1 MDTTNTMW
9 LIWWQDAD
17 FIVRAV
23 FILLC
28 FLSLSSWS
36 LIIYKWRQLR
46 QILKLE
52 QATALQLSQ
61 GLSINE
67 LQLSMSAKQPSSALL
82 KEALVIT
89 KSTPPLAS
97 EMLAAQLNQAVRG
110 INLCLEGGL
119 TLLASIGNAAPFIGL
134 FGTVW
139 GIMHALHA
147 LGGDGA
153 VVALDT
159 IAGPVSEALVATAAG
174 IFTAI
179 PAVMGYNL
187 MVRKLRYLGG
197 TIEGNSVRMLNMAS
211 QQASSLQTEN
221 LNGGSK

>member
-1 MDTTNTMW
+1 MW

-52 QATALQLSQ
+52 QATASQLTQST
-61 GLSINE
+61 SINE
-67 LQLSMSAKQPSSALL
+67 LQLAMSAKQPSSVLL

-89 KSTPPLAS
+89 KSKPPLAP
-97 EMLAAQLNQAVRG
+97 EMLAAQVNQAARE
-110 INLCLEGGL
+110 IHLHLEGGL

-197 TIEGNSVRMLNMAS
+197 AIEGNSIRMLNMAS

-221 LNGGSK
+221 QNGECK

>member
-1 MDTTNTMW
+1 MW

-36 LIIYKWRQLR
+36 LIVYKWRQLR

-52 QATALQLSQ
+52 QAIALQLTQST
-61 GLSINE
+61 SINE
-67 LQLSMSAKQPSSALL
+67 LQLAMSAKHPSSALL

-89 KSTPPLAS
+89 KSKPPLAP
-97 EMLAAQLNQAVRG
+97 EMFAAQLNQAARE
-110 INLCLEGGL
+110 IHLRLEGGL
-119 TLLASIGNAAPFIGL
+119 ILLASIGNAAPFIGL

-197 TIEGNSVRMLNMAS
+197 AIDGNGIRMLNMAS

-221 LNGGSK
+221 LNGECK